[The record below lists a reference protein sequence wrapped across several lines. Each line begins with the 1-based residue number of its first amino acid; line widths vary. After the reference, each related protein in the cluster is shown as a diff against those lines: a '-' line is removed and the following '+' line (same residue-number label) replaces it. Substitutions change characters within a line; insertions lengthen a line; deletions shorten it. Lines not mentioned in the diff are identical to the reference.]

1 VSAIVVSEALYYG
14 RIAGYLTSIA
24 EELRRRGDMRETGML
39 VCDNGAKEAAAC
51 CVNSRVLRA
60 ETCNVRFP
68 VELPA
73 LSEGPVAEH
82 LSAKTR

>member
-1 VSAIVVSEALYYG
+1 
-14 RIAGYLTSIA
+14 
-24 EELRRRGDMRETGML
+24 MRETGML